1 MAEVMTDPEILF
13 VRRLRANAILM
24 KQMAVKL
31 AKMITDVRAI
41 ESNTQDIERWEKR
54 RLKKI
59 EIRAEIKVLKDQIQ
73 EWPG

>member
-1 MAEVMTDPEILF
+1 MAETMTDPEILF